1 MSTGSRAS
9 ASTANP
15 VSSPVRPLYGWLAAF
30 TVVLIWSGWV
40 VVSRFGVVQTLTIY
54 DMMALRFAVAAIA
67 VSPFVWRYWPRR
79 LRWWQIALVACGQG
93 TPYLLL
99 AFGGF
104 QYAPASHAGIM
115 MNGTLPIFAA
125 VLGWIWLKDKPDSWR
140 VAGMA
145 VILAGCVMIGW
156 DRGTGGAEFD
166 VWIGHL
172 MFLAATLFV
181 AFFLIATKA
190 WHLTPVQTMVCIP
203 VINLLWFAPFY
214 LTVLPRAVTTA
225 PWPEILLQGLY
236 QGLGPSVIAILCFT
250 TAVRSIG
257 TSSTA
262 AMMAMVPGMAAL
274 LAIPLLGEWPS
285 AFAWTGLVLAT
296 GGILLAA
303 GWRPGKG
310 R

>member
-1 MSTGSRAS
+1 MPERSGAGG
-9 ASTANP
+9 AAAHP

-30 TVVLIWSGWV
+30 AVVIIWSGWV

-54 DMMALRFAVAAIA
+54 DIMALRFTVAAVAI
-67 VSPFVWRYWPRR
+67 SPLVWRFWPRR
-79 LRWWQIALVACGQG
+79 LRWWQVALMACGQG
-93 TPYLLL
+93 VPYLLL
-99 AFGGF
+99 ALGGF

-125 VLGWIWLKDKPDSWR
+125 ILGWVWLKDRPDSWR
-140 VAGMA
+140 VAGMI
-145 VILAGCVMIGW
+145 VILAGCVLIGW
-156 DRGTGGAEFD
+156 DRGTGGIGAD

-172 MFLAATLFV
+172 RFLAATLFV
-181 AFFLIATKA
+181 AFFMIATKA

-203 VINLLWFAPFY
+203 TLNLICFVPFY
-214 LTVLPRAVTTA
+214 LAFLPKAVTTA
-225 PWPEILLQGLY
+225 PWSEILLQGAY
-236 QGLGPSVIAILCFT
+236 QGLGPSVVAVLCFT

-303 GWRPGKG
+303 GWRPVK
-310 R
+310 